1 MKEFK
6 KYADATIDSKLS
18 RRKFL
23 SSGAL
28 LSISALAVAVA
39 PNVAAAAS
47 KTELDVESG
56 KKDEGYR
63 LTQHIADYYKS
74 AAL

>member
-1 MKEFK
+1 MKQQIFK
-6 KYADATIDSKLS
+6 KYAQAKVS
-18 RRKFL
+18 RRQFL
-23 SSGAL
+23 SGSAILGA
-28 LSISALAVAVA
+28 SAVVVAVA
-39 PNVAAAAS
+39 PHAVASAS
-47 KTELDVESG
+47 KTVVEVEQ